1 MSVPYGYEVL
11 TAFSQVLDPRVL
23 YYDTDCGILANA
35 RCKDWTRLS
44 LVTIG
49 ISKEGLRI
57 HDSLVVDQLILL
69 VLGEGVEL
77 VVFGIPDDLVCFDDL
92 GLTRPLLRLLDFV
105 EDVLSHDVIVQLA
118 LAFAVEAET
127 PHLAF
132 DVTQFGLVAIVLG
145 TRRHEFRNVVVGGQ
159 FTREVTEV
167 IAQDRVGLAF
177 VLQEDDGVRVVIQDT
192 FPQWFE
198 GGIESKSG
206 PTGGETGHED
216 VQVG

>member
-1 MSVPYGYEVL
+1 MG
-11 TAFSQVLDPRVL
+11 
-23 YYDTDCGILANA
+23 
-35 RCKDWTRLS
+35 
-44 LVTIG
+44 
-49 ISKEGLRI
+49 
-57 HDSLVVDQLILL
+57 
-69 VLGEGVEL
+69 
-77 VVFGIPDDLVCFDDL
+77 FDDL
-92 GLTRPLLRLLDFV
+92 GLAWFQEGFLDFV

-127 PHLAF
+127 PQFAF
-132 DVTQFGLVAIVLG
+132 DVTQFSLVAIVLG
-145 TRRHEFRNVVVGGQ
+145 TRRHEFRNVVVGVQ

-167 IAQDRVGLAF
+167 IAQGGVRLPL

-198 GGIESKSG
+198 GGIEAESG

>member
-1 MSVPYGYEVL
+1 M
-11 TAFSQVLDPRVL
+11 
-23 YYDTDCGILANA
+23 
-35 RCKDWTRLS
+35 
-44 LVTIG
+44 
-49 ISKEGLRI
+49 RI

-77 VVFGIPDDLVCFDDL
+77 VVLGIPDDLVCFDDL
-92 GLTRPLLRLLDFV
+92 GLSGFQEGLLDFV

-118 LAFAVEAET
+118 LAFAVEAES
-127 PHLAF
+127 PHLTLGVPF
-132 DVTQFGLVAIVLG
+132 VGLVAIVLG
-145 TRRHEFRNVVVGGQ
+145 TRRHEFRNVVVGIQ

-167 IAQDRVGLAF
+167 IAQGGVGLAF
-177 VLQEDDGVRVVIQDT
+177 VLQEDDGVRVVIQHPV
-192 FPQWFE
+192 PQWFE